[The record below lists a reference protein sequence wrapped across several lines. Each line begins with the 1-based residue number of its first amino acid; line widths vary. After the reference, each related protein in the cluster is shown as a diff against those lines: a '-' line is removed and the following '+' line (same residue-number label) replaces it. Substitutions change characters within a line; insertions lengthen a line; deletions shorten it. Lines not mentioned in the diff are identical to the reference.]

1 MSVATACANIALV
14 KYWGKR
20 DAGLN
25 TPAAGSLSLTLDS
38 LRTFTQV
45 ELTDAEEDT
54 LSLGGKPVTGRPV
67 ARITAFADLVRAM
80 AGRKERVAVRS
91 QNSFPTAAGLASSAS
106 AFAALAV
113 ATADAFGVALSP
125 KELSILARRGSGS
138 AARSIF
144 GGFVLMHGGSA
155 SDGQDAFAEPLE
167 GIPLTFSAAV
177 AAARAEEK
185 KIGSTDGMDL
195 TRDTSPYYAAWI
207 DCVNRDLGTA
217 QAALREGDISRLAE
231 IVEGNCLAMHANAMA
246 ARPGIIYFGPST
258 LWAIQEVRAMRAE
271 GTPVF
276 FTIDAGPHVVA
287 FTPPEHLE
295 QVAARLEGHPEVAEV
310 ITSPVGDGAHLVERM
325 P

>member
-20 DAGLN
+20 DAALN
-25 TPAAGSLSLTLDS
+25 TPAAGSLSLTLDR
-38 LRTFTQV
+38 LRTFTEV
-45 ELTDAEEDT
+45 ELTDAPEDR
-54 LSLGGKPVTGRPV
+54 LWLDGAEVTGRK
-67 ARITAFADLVRAM
+67 D
-80 AGRKERVAVRS
+80 
-91 QNSFPTAAGLASSAS
+91 
-106 AFAALAV
+106 
-113 ATADAFGVALSP
+113 
-125 KELSILARRGSGS
+125 LSILARRGSGS

-144 GGFVLMHGGSA
+144 GGVCLMHGGSA
-155 SDGQDAFAEPLE
+155 PDGQDAYAEPLE
-167 GIPLTFSAAV
+167 GVSLTLSAAV
-177 AAARAEEK
+177 AAAKAEAK

-195 TRDTSPYYAAWI
+195 TRDTSPYHAAWI
-207 DCVNRDLGTA
+207 ECVNRDLGAA
-217 QAALREGDISRLAE
+217 QAALRDGDLSLVAE

-287 FTPPEHLE
+287 FTPPEHLAA
-295 QVAARLEGHPEVAEV
+295 VAARLRGHPEVAEV
-310 ITSPVGDGAHLVERM
+310 ITSAAGEGAHLVERM